1 MGFENVLITGA
12 SSGIGLELA
21 RLFAAAGSDLV
32 LVARR
37 ENKLGELADELRVN
51 HDITVRVLPADL
63 SQPASAVAIYEV
75 LTSAGI
81 DVDILV
87 NNAGFGARGSVA
99 ELSIARQLQMMQVNM
114 TTLVELT
121 RRLLPDM
128 IHRGWGGILNVASTA
143 AFQPGPYMGVYYAS
157 KAFVLSFTEALAG
170 ELSDT
175 AINVTCLAPGPVATG
190 FGALA
195 GVEDT
200 VLFKAGVLDAGKVAR
215 AGYKG
220 LRRGKT
226 LVVPG
231 LRNKMTTMAVRF
243 VPRSLL
249 RRVVAMMQK

>member
-1 MGFENVLITGA
+1 
-12 SSGIGLELA
+12 
-21 RLFAAAGSDLV
+21 
-32 LVARR
+32 
-37 ENKLGELADELRVN
+37 
-51 HDITVRVLPADL
+51 
-63 SQPASAVAIYEV
+63 
-75 LTSAGI
+75 
-81 DVDILV
+81 
-87 NNAGFGARGSVA
+87 
-99 ELSIARQLQMMQVNM
+99 M

-190 FGALA
+190 FGAVA

-243 VPRSLL
+243 VPRSLV